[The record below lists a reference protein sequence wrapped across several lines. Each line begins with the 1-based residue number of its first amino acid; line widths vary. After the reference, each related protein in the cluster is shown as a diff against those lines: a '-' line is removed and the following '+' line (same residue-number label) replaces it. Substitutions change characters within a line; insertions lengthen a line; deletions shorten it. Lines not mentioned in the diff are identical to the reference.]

1 MEIYHFIIRL
11 DEQQELTDKLADDI
25 YTAGCDDSIVC
36 SVGNQVFVEFD
47 REARIYEEALAS
59 ALEELSSIPYLF
71 NKMSVVDEIR

>member
-11 DEQQELTDKLADDI
+11 DEQHELTDKLADDI
-25 YTAGCDDSIVC
+25 YNSGCSDSLVC
-36 SVGNQVFVEFD
+36 SVGNYVFVEFD

-59 ALEELSSIPYLF
+59 ALEDLSKIPYLF